1 MRQFPPSPAL
11 ADTVSHI
18 TVLEVDGLAGE
29 VSIPLVAK
37 AAPSIVYQCSGGGA
51 GSGGGE
57 ASLVLYGQ
65 NIQPFV
71 FQASGHLLM
80 IAFFLRPHRL
90 AALFDFRAS
99 EVTDLC
105 LDLAFLPE
113 VRGSGLLERLAA
125 AARLGERPGTVAAL
139 DERLRLMQGFITNL
153 CAASSGGVN
162 DTAGY
167 AIGVIRAA
175 NGLISLRKLQTELR
189 VTERSFQRLFD
200 LHVGVSPKQFS
211 RICQFQPAFQQLS
224 MGRFDRLSDIAYDNG
239 YADQSHLIRVFREF
253 TGFTPGEYLTRT
265 AAFLA
270 AVRG

>member
-1 MRQFPPSPAL
+1 MRQFSPSPVL

-18 TVLEVDGLAGE
+18 TVLGVEGLSGD

-37 AAPSIVYQCSGGGA
+37 AAPSIVYQCGA
-51 GSGGGE
+51 AG

-71 FQASGHLLM
+71 FRASGDLLM
-80 IAFFLRPHRL
+80 IAFFLHPHRL
-90 AALFDFRAS
+90 APLFGFRAS
-99 EVTDLC
+99 ELTDRC
-105 LDLAFLPE
+105 LDLCFLPE
-113 VRGSGLLERLAA
+113 VRGSGLLERLAGA
-125 AARLGERPGTVAAL
+125 AELG
-139 DERLRLMQGFITNL
+139 ERLRLMQGFIAAL

-162 DTAGY
+162 DAAGY

-175 NGLISLRKLQTELR
+175 NGLVSLRELQTELR

-200 LHVGVSPKQFS
+200 QHIGVSPKQYS

-253 TGFTPGEYLTRT
+253 TGFTPGEYLART
-265 AAFLA
+265 KAFLA
-270 AVRG
+270 AVQAHEVG